1 MFFKRM
7 SPKINGVQN
16 AVDSILNR
24 NGYRMGQI
32 PSPDDRVDP
41 NERSTAVRARVPEHV
56 ATGNISTGVI
66 VVTGATEFVLD
77 FVRNLPRPSLVVARI
92 VMPHAVMPQF
102 VDALNNNMQIYR
114 QRFGDLGLGGPL
126 PKQLPQ
132 IEVTSQSIVSA
143 NSPTPVEPAKVAVGE
158 TTSEG
163 PKSGDGPVGGSGA
176 GRTTPPSESESKP
189 AASTSPPQNQASSG
203 PRQQSPQEVYDELK
217 LRDELLSGAY
227 ANAVMIGHGPHEF
240 CFDFITNFY
249 PQSAVSCRVFM
260 SSGHVGRLY
269 DSLKASWEQ
278 LRPRLGGNPPMA

>member
-1 MFFKRM
+1 
-7 SPKINGVQN
+7 
-16 AVDSILNR
+16 
-24 NGYRMGQI
+24 MGQL
-32 PSPDDRVDP
+32 PSPDDRLDP

-92 VMPHAVMPQF
+92 VMPHQVMPQF
-102 VDALNNNMQIYR
+102 VDALNSNMQIYR
-114 QRFGDLGLGGPL
+114 QRFGDLGLGGPS
-126 PKQLPQ
+126 PKQPPP

-143 NSPTPVEPAKVAVGE
+143 NNPVPVEPAKAAVGE
-158 TTSEG
+158 TKSEG
-163 PKSGDGPVGGSGA
+163 AKSGEVSVGGSG
-176 GRTTPPSESESKP
+176 GGVGKPTPPIESESNP
-189 AASTSPPQNQASSG
+189 TSSTPPQNPASPG

-260 SSGHVGRLY
+260 ASGHVGRLY